1 MMNMKEALRN
11 RAELALWSGRKAVH
25 QSRLKSLQSKYI
37 LEQDDVN
44 RMERG
49 IFSKWKRG
57 YEEKLEKERA
67 EVETAKAE
75 WEKISALIKIADEKL
90 PVLELKARD
99 YEEFWKTADTS
110 TLMGE
115 DKSLFQW
122 CQQAEMCMRLAKEAN
137 LCIMKLKEAQQYA
150 FAGPVAYEEVMIRLQ
165 GQIDRLWMSAE
176 GFLKDV
182 CNTDRVDKGKHSLAF
197 LEAGK
202 SELARVCRQWSHWE
216 EIGRDLKVHHALCE
230 MEANLNKL
238 REQFGDVFEGLA
250 KDGEELLQR
259 MNGGENHFCEKEMEV
274 QTVTADKEITDI
286 VPEKPVFAGVG
297 LFAPVDLS
305 KEKERV
311 LFGLDLLKKEFGKIT
326 PENDRLY
333 GWERALWEWQQD
345 LKQYRKNA
353 GNFSCALDGYEI
365 LDKKIWRYSE
375 EDAAEL
381 RKVYQAHLQDTAER
395 LEKAEEQIRAHKK

>member
-25 QSRLKSLQSKYI
+25 QPRLNSLQSKYI

-49 IFSKWKRG
+49 FFSKWKRG
-57 YEEKLEKERA
+57 YDEKLEKERA
-67 EVETAKAE
+67 DVEEAKAE
-75 WEKISALIKIADEKL
+75 WEKISALMKIADEKL
-90 PVLELKARD
+90 PVLELKARS
-99 YEEFWKTADTS
+99 YEEFWETADTS
-110 TLMGE
+110 FLTGE
-115 DKSLFQW
+115 DKSLLQW
-122 CQQAEMCMRLAKEAN
+122 CQQAEMCMRLARETN

-150 FAGPVAYEEVMIRLQ
+150 FAGAVAYEEVMIGLQ

-182 CNTDRVDKGKHSLAF
+182 CNMERVDKGKHSLAF

-216 EIGRDLKVHHALCE
+216 EIGRDLKVHHTLFE

-238 REQFGDVFEGLA
+238 REQFGDVFEDLA
-250 KDGEELLQR
+250 EDGEELLQR
-259 MNGGENHFCEKEMEV
+259 MNGGESHFCEKETEV
-274 QTVTADKEITDI
+274 QTATGDREITDI
-286 VPEKPVFAGVG
+286 APEKTVFGGVG
-297 LFAPVDLS
+297 LFAQVDLS

-333 GWERALWEWQQD
+333 GWERALREWQQD
-345 LKQYRKNA
+345 LKEYRKNA
-353 GNFSCALDGYEI
+353 GNFTCALDGYEI
-365 LDKKIWRYSE
+365 LDKKIWQYSE
-375 EDAAEL
+375 EDTAEL
-381 RKVYQAHLQDTAER
+381 RKAFQAHLQDTAER